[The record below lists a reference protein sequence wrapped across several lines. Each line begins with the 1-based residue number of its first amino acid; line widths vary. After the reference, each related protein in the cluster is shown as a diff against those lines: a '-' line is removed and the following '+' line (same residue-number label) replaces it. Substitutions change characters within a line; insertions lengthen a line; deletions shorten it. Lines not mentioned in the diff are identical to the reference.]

1 MKSASD
7 HPEVVEQYLYS
18 DRSEVGK
25 SHHPQLGSFTSMSG
39 ESFWSYSQESAR
51 EVAPDSGL
59 TKIDEL
65 LDDVLHM
72 KQL

>member
-7 HPEVVEQYLYS
+7 HPEVVEQYLAT
-18 DRSEVGK
+18 EVK
-25 SHHPQLGSFTSMSG
+25 ESHHHPRSGSFTSMSG

-59 TKIDEL
+59 VPPKEGFS
-65 LDDVLHM
+65 
-72 KQL
+72 Q